1 MPAWGIHLTVAQKIN
16 EKLGLPVN
24 DFLLGNVLP
33 DALNGYIVKNIT
45 NFKSY
50 NDTHYIKVDSDNY
63 VNLPKLPDYYLFINK
78 YKDKLN
84 KPMILGY
91 LVHLMTDYYF
101 NKEVINKYITLGVT
115 VDFNKVKQIDFE
127 DFELELIK
135 RGNKNLIYY
144 DQTLYEKCNELIEIN
159 NNEIKE
165 IIMVVH
171 NKYFFTK
178 EKTIDD
184 ILIPK
189 EELYQIYMD
198 CIHFIIEEL
207 IKMKIIDNI
216 K

>member
-101 NKEVINKYITLGVT
+101 NKEIINKYITLGVPINF
-115 VDFNKVKQIDFE
+115 DKIKQIDFKN
-127 DFELELIK
+127 FELELIK

>member
-16 EKLGLPVN
+16 ETLKLPIN
-24 DFLLGNVLP
+24 DFFLGNVLP
-33 DALNGYIVKNIT
+33 DVPNGYIVKNIT
-45 NFKSY
+45 NLKSY

-63 VNLPKLPDYYLFINK
+63 VNLPKLPDYYSFVSK
-78 YKDKLN
+78 YKDKLY

-127 DFELELIK
+127 CFELELIK